1 MSERECPSLFKN
13 LRERLQEEN
22 SFVSFYKSRVA
33 KFVFVKKVALGH
45 L

>member
-1 MSERECPSLFKN
+1 VSERECPSLFKN
-13 LRERLQEEN
+13 LRERLKEEN
-22 SFVSFYKSRVA
+22 IFVFFFKSRVA